1 MIEHRSEHMITLNDT
16 AENDLKTLTYSLSH
30 DLRAPLRTIQN
41 SCECLNST
49 HGTKLD
55 SDAQTMLH
63 QIATSSEYMEKL
75 LDGLLDLSR
84 SASIE
89 YKFSN
94 IDMTT
99 LVRGI
104 VDDLLRNE
112 KGSSSLLISIKPLH
126 SASGDATLLRQVWYN
141 LLSNAFKYTRYL
153 PTRKIEI
160 DSQQVDRYYVY
171 SVSDNGVGFD
181 MKYADQLFSAFH
193 RLHEP
198 ERFEGIGV
206 GLAIIRQIIKRHNG
220 RVWAEGKVDKGARFY
235 FALPII
241 QKSIE

>member
-1 MIEHRSEHMITLNDT
+1 
-16 AENDLKTLTYSLSH
+16 
-30 DLRAPLRTIQN
+30 
-41 SCECLNST
+41 
-49 HGTKLD
+49 
-55 SDAQTMLH
+55 
-63 QIATSSEYMEKL
+63 MEKL